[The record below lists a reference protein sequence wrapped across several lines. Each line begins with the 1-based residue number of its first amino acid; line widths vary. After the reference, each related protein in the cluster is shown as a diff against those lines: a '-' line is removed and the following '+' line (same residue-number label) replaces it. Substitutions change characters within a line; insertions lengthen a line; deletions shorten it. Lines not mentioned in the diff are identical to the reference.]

1 MHLWSS
7 LLSSARAHGETRPE
21 VQHALFLVWHAANR
35 ICAKRLFPFLPD
47 FSKPWRSMDMSNG
60 AAEHRSQL
68 LSMSAATADR
78 LLQAH
83 RYTHPHGLST
93 TKAGPL
99 RLM

>member
-1 MHLWSS
+1 MS
-7 LLSSARAHGETRPE
+7 LRNWVTRIAAWPTNRRRARNVLPRPFRLILETLEEEGHVQLS
-21 VQHALFLVWHAANR
+21 
-35 ICAKRLFPFLPD
+35 K
-47 FSKPWRSMDMSNG
+47 
-60 AAEHRSQL
+60 EHHSLL

-99 RLM
+99 LKQQIPIRTNAQ

>member
-1 MHLWSS
+1 VLAWK
-7 LLSSARAHGETRPE
+7 T
-21 VQHALFLVWHAANR
+21 NR
-35 ICAKRLFPFLPD
+35 ICTKRLIPFLPCIVETLEED
-47 FSKPWRSMDMSNG
+47 GHLELNE
-60 AAEHRSQL
+60 EHRRLL

-99 RLM
+99 LKQQIPIRTFAKSGRGQTGLPGG

>member
-1 MHLWSS
+1 M
-7 LLSSARAHGETRPE
+7 G
-21 VQHALFLVWHAANR
+21 
-35 ICAKRLFPFLPD
+35 
-47 FSKPWRSMDMSNG
+47 MSNE
-60 AAEHRSQL
+60 AAEDRSQL

-99 RLM
+99 LKILAPRFRIPQYL

>member
-1 MHLWSS
+1 MQ
-7 LLSSARAHGETRPE
+7 LS
-21 VQHALFLVWHAANR
+21 
-35 ICAKRLFPFLPD
+35 K
-47 FSKPWRSMDMSNG
+47 
-60 AAEHRSQL
+60 EHRSLL

-99 RLM
+99 LKQQIPIRTFTQWDETQPGFLYSIEGERRCWPPFSAPERCFHSGN